1 MTDRQVTPTEAHLD
15 LIFDGRCGFCTRAV
29 GWVHRLDRH
38 RRISTHAYQEPDV
51 LERFGLTES
60 QAHTAVWAV
69 VGGTPSAGAAAV
81 AETLDTALGPHFW
94 QALPHPTS
102 TNGPGSRVPMG
113 RGSPRKVPRCHA
125 VVRMSPGKLRAQ
137 NYVITRISAARER
150 QLPGRWHP

>member
-1 MTDRQVTPTEAHLD
+1 MTDRQVTPTETHLD

-81 AETLDTALGPHFW
+81 AETLDTALGTRIF
-94 QALPHPTS
+94 
-102 TNGPGSRVPMG
+102 
-113 RGSPRKVPRCHA
+113 
-125 VVRMSPGKLRAQ
+125 GKLYRIPPVRTAQ
-137 NYVITRISAARER
+137 DRVYQWVADHRGKF
-150 QLPGRWHP
+150 PGVTPWCECHPENCEPRTT